1 MPHQRRY
8 ELIFAPAIIGHL
20 DAIERKFHRLIQK
33 TLDEQLTH
41 MPERETRNRKPLQ
54 QPSPFGA
61 TWELR
66 FGPNNRFRVFYE
78 VDNIERIVVLLAVG
92 VKERNRLFVGGEEFD
107 L

>member
-1 MPHQRRY
+1 MPRQSKFG
-8 ELIFAPAIIGHL
+8 LIFAPETVDHL
-20 DAIERKFHRLIQK
+20 GAIERRFHRLIQK
-33 TLDEQLTH
+33 MIDEQLAYT
-41 MPERETRNRKPLQ
+41 PEKETRNRKPLE

-78 VDNIERIVVLLAVG
+78 VDNVEQSVQALAIG
-92 VKERNRLFVGGEEFD
+92 VKERTRLLIGGEEFE

>member
-1 MPHQRRY
+1 MPQRRRF
-8 ELIFAPAIIGHL
+8 ELNFPPAIIGHL

-33 TLDEQLTH
+33 MLDEQLTH
-41 MPERETRNRKPLQ
+41 LPERETRNRKLLQ

-78 VDNIERIVVLLAVG
+78 VDNIERTVLLLAVG
-92 VKERNRLFVGGEEFD
+92 VKERNRLCIGGEEFE

>member
-1 MPHQRRY
+1 MPQRRRF

-20 DAIERKFHRLIQK
+20 DAIERKFHRLVQK
-33 TLDEQLTH
+33 TLDEQLT
-41 MPERETRNRKPLQ
+41 PIPVRETRNRKSLQ

-78 VDNIERIVVLLAVG
+78 VDNIERTVLLLAVG
-92 VKERNRLFVGGEEFD
+92 VKERNRLFIGGEEFE

>member
-1 MPHQRRY
+1 MPQQRRF
-8 ELIFAPAIIGHL
+8 ELIFAPAVIGHL
-20 DAIERKFHRLIQK
+20 DFIERKFHRLIQK

-41 MPERETRNRKPLQ
+41 MPERETRKRKPLQ

-78 VDNIERIVVLLAVG
+78 VDKIEQTVLLLAVG
-92 VKERNRLFVGGEEFD
+92 VKERNRLVIGGEEFE